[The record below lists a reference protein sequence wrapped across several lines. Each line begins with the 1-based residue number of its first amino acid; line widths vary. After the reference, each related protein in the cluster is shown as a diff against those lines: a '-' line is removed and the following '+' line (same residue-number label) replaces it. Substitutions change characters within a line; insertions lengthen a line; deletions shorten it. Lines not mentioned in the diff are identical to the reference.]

1 MHTNPTKGDHNF
13 FGAILYRIAFISGA
27 KMGYVCEGRKKARL
41 NEIKKI
47 KIGDTLYLEV
57 KWTKIMF

>member
-41 NEIKKI
+41 NEIKKNQD
-47 KIGDTLYLEV
+47 KRYLISRGKV
-57 KWTKIMF
+57 DKK